1 MLSIPKKD
9 AVAQVPPIFRAGERV
24 LSIRDAMFSVGETV
38 PVAESEGRILAAA
51 SVGCPPAVPILVCGE
66 RIDAHA
72 IRCFQYYGIDA
83 VTVVEEMHH
92 E

>member
-1 MLSIPKKD
+1 M
-9 AVAQVPPIFRAGERV
+9 
-24 LSIRDAMFSVGETV
+24 SIREAMFSVGETI
-38 PVAESEGRILAAA
+38 PVTESEGRILAAA

-72 IRCFQYYGIDA
+72 VRCFQYYGIDA